1 MPPCTTSLAKV
12 TILAAACAAWLVLA
26 GNAAWASDNTYEVKA
41 SPVKATLGEK
51 AIASVNFATKTGWHL
66 NAEAPFSLK
75 LTSGPGIAVDKP
87 RLQRA
92 DLAASTDASA
102 RFDVALIASKEGHGE
117 VQAEASF
124 VICQETICRPIKEK
138 LVIGVEASLAGAAA
152 SEKKPEK
159 SRKK

>member
-1 MPPCTTSLAKV
+1 MPFAKV
-12 TILAAACAAWLVLA
+12 TCLVTACAAWLVLA
-26 GNAAWASDNTYEVKA
+26 GSAAWASDNTYEVKT

-75 LTSGPGIAVDKP
+75 LTPGQGITVDKP

-92 DLAASTDASA
+92 DLAAGTDTNA
-102 RFDVALIASKEGHGE
+102 RFDVALSASKEGHGE

-138 LVIGVEASLAGAAA
+138 LVIGVDASPPGAAA
-152 SEKKPEK
+152 SEKKPAK

>member
-1 MPPCTTSLAKV
+1 MPPCTTSFAKV
-12 TILAAACAAWLVLA
+12 TILAAAWLVLA
-26 GNAAWASDNTYEVKA
+26 GSAAWASDNTYEVKT

-75 LTSGPGIAVDKP
+75 LTPGQGITVDKP
-87 RLQRA
+87 RLLRA
-92 DLAASTDASA
+92 DLAASTDTNA
-102 RFDVALIASKEGHGE
+102 RFDVPLVASKEGHGE

-138 LVIGVEASLAGAAA
+138 LVIGVDASPAGAA
-152 SEKKPEK
+152 EKKPEK

>member
-1 MPPCTTSLAKV
+1 MPFAKV
-12 TILAAACAAWLVLA
+12 TCLVTACAAWLVLA
-26 GNAAWASDNTYEVKA
+26 GSAAWASDNTYEVKT

-75 LTSGPGIAVDKP
+75 LTPGQGITVDKP

-92 DLAASTDASA
+92 DLAASTDTNA
-102 RFDVALIASKEGHGE
+102 RFDVALSASKEGHGE

-138 LVIGVEASLAGAAA
+138 LVIGVDASPPGAAA
-152 SEKKPEK
+152 SEKKPAK

>member
-1 MPPCTTSLAKV
+1 MPPCTTPFAKV
-12 TILAAACAAWLVLA
+12 TILAATCAAWLVLA
-26 GNAAWASDNTYEVKA
+26 GSTAWAADNTYEVKT

-51 AIASVNFATKTGWHL
+51 AIASVNIATKTGWHL

-75 LTSGPGIAVDKP
+75 LTPGQGITVEKP

-138 LVIGVEASLAGAAA
+138 LAINVETSQPGAAA
-152 SEKKPEK
+152 AEKKPAK